1 MQGQGQGEGRRVAGS
16 LARARAVLMALCT
29 SLAFTLVAPAAWAA
43 PVARVIVQ
51 FKAGAQSDNQAQI
64 LDATQRRQAGERRL
78 QRLAGRQGL
87 TLRAGRRLGDH
98 TQALEASGLSTAEL
112 MRRLQADPDIAWV
125 AENKRRRAQAFPS
138 TGPSDPLFG
147 LQASNNPGPKAGQ
160 WALRAPETIDGHFTA
175 SATRLQLAWQR
186 SLGTG
191 QVVAVL
197 DTGTTAHEDL
207 NGRLLPGRDFI
218 AEATVAND
226 GGARD
231 GDASDPG
238 DWVTQ
243 AEANNANDAKLYGC
257 GEPVYDP
264 FTGEIVEYRE
274 LSSSWHGT
282 HVASLLAAA
291 TDNGVGMAGGAPGA
305 RILPVRVLGKCGGY
319 DADIIAGMLWAAGIS
334 QDGVPDNPNPARII
348 NLSLGSEGA
357 CSQPYVD
364 ALAQIRA
371 RNVVVVAAAGNDA
384 GLAVGTPANCP
395 GVIAVGGIRHEGDKV
410 GYSNLGPEVV
420 ISAPAGNCVNLDEGS
435 PCLFPLTSATNLG
448 RTTPD
453 GRQNAYTDS
462 GANAAYGTSYATPLV
477 SATVALMLAARP
489 DLTPDDVK
497 RILQASASAFPVVA
511 ASPTCLA
518 PTQDEQLA
526 CSCTTALCGAGM
538 LNAQAAVAAAEV
550 DMGSNG
556 QHGGGAFSI
565 TLGGLMAVLTVC
577 LRCRPRSRRPAPAP

>member
-16 LARARAVLMALCT
+16 SARAKAVLMALCT
-29 SLAFTLVAPAAWAA
+29 SLAFTFVAPAAWAA

-64 LDATQRRQAGERRL
+64 LEATQRRQAGERRL

-98 TQALEASGLSTAEL
+98 TQALEASGVSTAEL

-138 TGPSDPLFG
+138 TAPSDPLFG

-160 WALRAPETIDGHFTA
+160 WALRSPETIDGHFTA
-175 SATRLQLAWQR
+175 SATRLQSAWQR

-238 DWVTQ
+238 DWVTR
-243 AEANNANDAKLYGC
+243 AEANNADDVKLYGC

-291 TDNGVGMAGGAPGA
+291 SDNGVGMAGGAPGV

-319 DADIIAGMLWAAGIS
+319 DDDIIAGMLWAAGVH
-334 QDGVPDNPNPARII
+334 QDGVPDNPNPARVI
-348 NLSLGSEGA
+348 NLSLGSGGA
-357 CSQPYVD
+357 CTQPYVD
-364 ALAQIRA
+364 ALAQIHA
-371 RNVVVVAAAGNDA
+371 RGAVVVAAAGNDA
-384 GLAVGTPANCP
+384 GLAVSSPANCP
-395 GVIAVGGIRHEGDKV
+395 SVIAVAGIRHEGDKV
-410 GYSNLGPEVV
+410 GYSNLGHEVT
-420 ISAPAGNCVNLDEGS
+420 ISAPAGNCVNDQG
-435 PCLFPLTSATNLG
+435 PCLFPLTAATNPGL
-448 RTTPD
+448 TSPD
-453 GRQNAYTDS
+453 DRKNAYTDS
-462 GANAAYGTSYATPLV
+462 LNPAYGTSYAAPLV
-477 SATVALMLAARP
+477 SATVALMLAVRP
-489 DLTPDDVK
+489 DLTPADVK
-497 RILQASASAFPVVA
+497 RILQASASAFPTVEG
-511 ASPTCLA
+511 SLPCQA
-518 PTQDEQLA
+518 PSDQEQLA
-526 CSCTTALCGAGM
+526 CTCTTALCGAGM
-538 LNAQAAVAAAEV
+538 LNAEAAVAAAEV
-550 DMGSNG
+550 DAGSASR
-556 QHGGGAFSI
+556 HGGGAVSI
-565 TLGGLMAVLTVC
+565 AAWLLMAAMALL
-577 LRCRPRSRRPAPAP
+577 LRCWSRAAPAKRPRTLT